1 MGRKWKFA
9 LLLVFKDRFATV
21 HHIISTSLS
30 LASPSSGWLVQS
42 TRFKRQ
48 DGQKIFRFAKS
59 QMSASTRL
67 EKKYILKK
75 MSGISLELLFL
86 LEAGGSWR
94 GEEGWDVYE
103 VCREFGRKLTEGGQM
118 VGGAGSE
125 TLSLSLLGRPVQA
138 QPWSRMA
145 RSHLQ
150 QAAAP

>member
-9 LLLVFKDRFATV
+9 LLLVFKDGFATV

-67 EKKYILKK
+67 EKKILKK
-75 MSGISLELLFL
+75 NEWYFLGTAVSSRGRGQLE
-86 LEAGGSWR
+86 G
-94 GEEGWDVYE
+94 
-103 VCREFGRKLTEGGQM
+103 
-118 VGGAGSE
+118 
-125 TLSLSLLGRPVQA
+125 
-138 QPWSRMA
+138 
-145 RSHLQ
+145 
-150 QAAAP
+150 